1 MFHSS
6 FVTFFYVVG
15 TSAVAV
21 AVAVAA
27 AAAVA
32 VVDCSNLNFDVVI
45 TLVNVQGVNVINLFS
60 PLSLEMCIIS

>member
-27 AAAVA
+27 AVA
-32 VVDCSNLNFDVVI
+32 VVDCSNLNFDTVI

-60 PLSLEMCIIS
+60 PVN